1 MENRIKKL
9 RENRGLTQACLAE
22 ELGITQQM
30 LSKYE
35 QDTSIIKGKLLR
47 KLAEYFNVT
56 TDFILDLTDI
66 KRDLARE
73 MRVTEAIDMYYDLI
87 ELYNK
92 LDVYDQELFCSILRA
107 LYKRSEK
114 HRQNVKYHE
123 A

>member
-9 RENRGLTQACLAE
+9 RENRGLTQVSLAE

-35 QDTSIIKGKLLR
+35 QDTSIIKGKMLR

-73 MRVTEAIDMYYDLI
+73 MRVNEAIDMYYDLI

-114 HRQNVKYHE
+114 HRQKVKYH
-123 A
+123 

>member
-73 MRVTEAIDMYYDLI
+73 MRVNEAIDMYYDLI

-107 LYKRSEK
+107 LYKRSE
-114 HRQNVKYHE
+114 
-123 A
+123 